1 MLVIMLVSNTKLQI
15 GRGRVQLAQKSSLF
29 YLLLGSERCHD
40 GEGIENVMKATGSTK
55 NYYRLH
61 VERI

>member
-1 MLVIMLVSNTKLQI
+1 MLVMSATQKLQI

-40 GEGIENVMKATGSTK
+40 GEGIENVMKATGSTT